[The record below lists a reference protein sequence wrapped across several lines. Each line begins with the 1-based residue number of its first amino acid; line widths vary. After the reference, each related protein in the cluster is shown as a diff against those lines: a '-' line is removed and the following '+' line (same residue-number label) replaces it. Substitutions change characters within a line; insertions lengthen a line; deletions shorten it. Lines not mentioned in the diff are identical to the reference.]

1 MVNEELMGAGCMAR
15 PVSRCRSTGRRQHKK
30 APGAG
35 PLVHKGHLDRGEDV
49 KSRSCTHND
58 VFQSCGRFSS
68 AGSLALKEAVGGVPI
83 RRQRDRD
90 QRWSL

>member
-1 MVNEELMGAGCMAR
+1 MVNEELMGPAAWLARSAGAVR
-15 PVSRCRSTGRRQHKK
+15 LDSVGTKK
-30 APGAG
+30 PRAPG